1 MNNKGQQERRV
12 AKDVGERKDKYMFF
26 NVRILNYRHLMM
38 VQYLPGTC
46 TDMLI
51 TLPFNIPVS

>member
-1 MNNKGQQERRV
+1 MNNKGQQARRV
-12 AKDVGERKDKYMFF
+12 AKDAGERKNKCMFF

-38 VQYLPGTC
+38 VQYLRSTC
-46 TDMLI
+46 IDVLI